1 MKQYYSPAT
10 NPGALRDRAWRVL
23 ALSTFSAFLAAAVPA
38 CPGAGGK
45 SVSESEVAPRPH
57 SEKESLLSVPE
68 VEKTLETKSAELRKD
83 TAQARPLLAIME
95 KELRRTH
102 KKLRDPK
109 GQPPYFV
116 AYTVDE
122 TDRIFLRA
130 TMGSLDND
138 TENRSRALTVDM
150 RVGSKKF
157 DNTRYLE
164 RNWGAHGG
172 SLPLEDDEEA
182 IRTGLWLASDRI
194 YRQAIQEFDRVESK
208 YKTTSKEEDDSD
220 DFSGPVK
227 LEYLEEPIELE
238 LDKDKWRKKLRIASE
253 VFNKDPMITTSWV
266 SLQAASNTRYFVSSE
281 GSRIQIPVIRYQITV
296 YATTDTEDGMNFNRH
311 EAVYADNLQDLP
323 STEKLKAMAEKVRDD
338 LSDLRNAPLAEPY
351 EGPAIFHGK
360 AAAVFF
366 HEVFGHRMEG
376 HRQKLRR
383 FDQTFTKRIG
393 RQVMPSFLSIY
404 DDPRLTEINGNF
416 LNGHYLVDDEAVK
429 AERVDLV
436 KDGVL
441 KGFLMSRIP
450 IKGHPQSN
458 GHGRRSS
465 GMMAVARQG
474 NLVVDSDRVV
484 DYEDLRKLLLA
495 QVKQQN
501 KPYGLLFR
509 EVSGGL
515 TFIHRQ
521 MPQTFMIHPVMV
533 YKVYPDGR
541 PDELVRGV
549 DLVGT
554 PLLALTQIKAAAND
568 FEVFNGICGAESGW
582 VPVSAT
588 APSLLLEKVET
599 QRKPVP
605 GKKLPILPPPD
616 PAGEKPTSAKTSI
629 DGRK

>member
-1 MKQYYSPAT
+1 MKKKCL
-10 NPGALRDRAWRVL
+10 PGTTPGSLSIPIFSVL
-23 ALSTFSAFLAAAVPA
+23 AAMALFA
-38 CPGAGGK
+38 CPGGGGRSASK
-45 SVSESEVAPRPH
+45 RESTVQPH
-57 SEKESLLSVPE
+57 HEKGLAFTVPAVEKEL
-68 VEKTLETKSAELRKD
+68 EKKIARLRD
-83 TAQARPLLAIME
+83 EGTEPLPLLGIME

-102 KKLRDPK
+102 EKLRDPK
-109 GQPPYFV
+109 GQPPYYV

-122 TDRIFLRA
+122 TNNIFLRA
-130 TMGSLDND
+130 THGSLDGD
-138 TENRSRALTVDM
+138 SENRSRMLTVDM
-150 RVGSKKF
+150 RVGSRKF

-172 SLPLEDDEEA
+172 ALPLEDDEAA

-194 YRQAIQEFDRVESK
+194 YRQAIQEFDRVKSK

-220 DFSGPVK
+220 DFSEPVK
-227 LEYLEEPIELE
+227 TVYFEEPIKLE
-238 LDKDKWRKKLRIASE
+238 LDKEKWREHLRIASA
-253 VFNKDPMITTSWV
+253 VFNEDPEITTSWV

-281 GSRIQIPVIRYQITV
+281 GSRIQIPAIRYQLTV
-296 YATTDTEDGMNFNRH
+296 FATTDTEDGMNFNRH
-311 EAVYADNLQDLP
+311 EAVYADKEDDLP
-323 STEKLKAMAEKVRDD
+323 GTEELKAMAEKVRDD
-338 LSDLRNAPLAEPY
+338 LRDLRNAPTAEPY

-383 FDQTFTKRIG
+383 FDGTFTKRIG
-393 RQVMPSFLSIY
+393 ERVMPSFLSIY
-404 DDPRLTEINGNF
+404 DDPRMTEINGKF
-416 LNGHYLVDDEAVK
+416 LNGHYLVDDEAVR

-436 KDGVL
+436 KNGVL
-441 KGFLMSRIP
+441 KDFLMSRIP
-450 IKGHPQSN
+450 IKGRPQSN
-458 GHGRRSS
+458 GHGRRSP

-495 QVKQQN
+495 EVERQN

-515 TFIHRQ
+515 TFIQRQ
-521 MPQTFMIHPVMV
+521 MPQSFMIHPVMV

-554 PLLALTQIKAAAND
+554 PLLALTQIVAAAND

-588 APSLLLEKVET
+588 APSLLLQQIET

-605 GKKLPILPPPD
+605 GKKLPILPPPE
-616 PAGEKPTSAKTSI
+616 PTGETTKTVQR
-629 DGRK
+629 GK